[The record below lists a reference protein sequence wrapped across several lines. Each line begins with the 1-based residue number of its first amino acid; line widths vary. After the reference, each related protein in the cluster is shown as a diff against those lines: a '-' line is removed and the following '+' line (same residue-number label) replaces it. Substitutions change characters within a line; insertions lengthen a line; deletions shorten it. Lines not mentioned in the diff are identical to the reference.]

1 MTLIT
6 QSILMFFA
14 SLGFSMLFDT
24 QLKFLPICAFF
35 GALVHSAMYTATYYF
50 NDIFICSL
58 ISAIIAATV
67 SEISA
72 RRLKAPKTVF
82 LLPSIIP
89 LVPGST
95 LFSAA
100 SAIIGNDIENAEL
113 FIWQT
118 IDYTLGISAGILII
132 SLLFRLKPRV

>member
-1 MTLIT
+1 
-6 QSILMFFA
+6 MFFA

-24 QLKFLPICAFF
+24 KLRFLPLCAFF
-35 GALVHSAMYTATYYF
+35 GALIHAVMYMSSLFTQ
-50 NDIFICSL
+50 DIFICAL
-58 ISAIIAATV
+58 ISAICASLV

-100 SAIIGNDIENAEL
+100 SAIIGSDKINARF
-113 FIWQT
+113 FIFQT